1 MTEALQIS
9 LLGIT
14 FPTSLINA
22 SVILEERVTFDVKPV
37 NIIGLSRR
45 QDLGLTIQRIS
56 YMLKKEKKV
65 TSDLFGGFSDYIV
78 YEGRQ
83 LKGWP
88 VKTIVRGELVAED
101 FEVIGNLGHGKL
113 VERTTNIP
121 KK

>member
-1 MTEALQIS
+1 MAKDSCFLEGCLVDFVNGTVRVTEALQIS

-65 TSDLFGGFSDYIV
+65 MLLFPKRSADYN
-78 YEGRQ
+78 
-83 LKGWP
+83 
-88 VKTIVRGELVAED
+88 
-101 FEVIGNLGHGKL
+101 F
-113 VERTTNIP
+113 
-121 KK
+121 